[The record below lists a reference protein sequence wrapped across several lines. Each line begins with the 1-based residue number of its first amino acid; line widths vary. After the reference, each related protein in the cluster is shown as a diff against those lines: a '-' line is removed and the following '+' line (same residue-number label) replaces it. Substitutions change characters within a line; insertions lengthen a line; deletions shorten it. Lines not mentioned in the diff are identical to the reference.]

1 MASTYRADHVGS
13 LLRPPELLEAKAQA
27 AEGKITPAQLQEAE
41 DAAVI
46 QALALQKAAG
56 IDVVTDG
63 EYRRVAWS
71 AAAAGAID
79 GLVPVQGSPIRRIFA
94 DWRGPDADEINNMMA
109 RGQAMVAGEKMR
121 KTRRFVATD
130 AAFLKQHAGAPWKIT
145 LPGPVSMAGGMFEP
159 GVSDKA
165 YSSMLDVANDLAGMV
180 NDEMKALLADG
191 CNYIQMDSLH
201 YVERIADVTVRPRME
216 AAGEDPEA
224 YLDELI
230 RLDNVALAG
239 IRGSGGVTVGLHM
252 CRGNARS
259 RWHAEGSYEPI
270 AEKAFAQLNVDR
282 FLLEYESDRAGGF
295 EPLRF
300 VPRDKMVVL
309 GLISSK
315 VADLEGVDTLRRRV
329 EEASKYISV
338 DQLAISPQCGF
349 ASTQLGNLISWD
361 DQRRKLELVSEAARK
376 AFS

>member
-1 MASTYRADHVGS
+1 MASPYRADHVGS
-13 LLRPPELLEAKAQA
+13 LLRPPELLEVKAQF
-27 AEGKITPAQLQEAE
+27 AEGKVTEDQLHAAE
-41 DAAVI
+41 DAAVLK
-46 QALALQKAAG
+46 ALELQKSAG

-71 AAAAGAID
+71 AAATNALG

-94 DWRGPDADEINNMMA
+94 DWRGPDAEELNQTMA
-109 RGQAMVAGEKMR
+109 RGQAMVAGQKLT
-121 KTRRFVATD
+121 KTRRFVDVD

-165 YSSMLDVANDLAGMV
+165 YSSMLDVAGDLAGMV

-201 YVERIADVTVRPRME
+201 YVERIADVTVRPRMD
-216 AAGEDPEA
+216 AAGEDPDA

-239 IRGSGGVTVGLHM
+239 IRGTGDVTVGLHM

-259 RWHAEGSYEPI
+259 AL
-270 AEKAFAQLNVDR
+270 A
-282 FLLEYESDRAGGF
+282 
-295 EPLRF
+295 
-300 VPRDKMVVL
+300 
-309 GLISSK
+309 
-315 VADLEGVDTLRRRV
+315 RRRQLRADRRKGLRPAQRRPLPARV
-329 EEASKYISV
+329 RQRPRRRLRAPALRPARQDGRARPDQHQGAGAGAGRNAAPPHRRGLEVRPV
-338 DQLAISPQCGF
+338 DQLAVSPQCGF
-349 ASTQLGNLISWD
+349 AAPSSATCSPGTSSAASWSWW
-361 DQRRKLELVSEAARK
+361 RR
-376 AFS
+376 